1 MAALG
6 AMAQRFGAQHP
17 QQALAAVPAILA
29 AAGDEQATVRSSAL
43 AAAAAVLSTLG
54 KQALPQL
61 PAVIPVVLQVTEG
74 AVEQLPTPAQ
84 VGI

>member
-1 MAALG
+1 
-6 AMAQRFGAQHP
+6 MAQRYGAQHP

-29 AAGDEQATVRSSAL
+29 AAGDEQAAVRSSAL

-61 PAVIPVVLQVTEG
+61 PAVVPVVLQVVEG
-74 AVEQLPTPAQ
+74 AVEQLPSPAQ
-84 VGI
+84 VGN